1 MLGST
6 PRVGPTTPPL
16 LALHPLPATHLPP
29 SASWPDGLNRR
40 RLEGHHA
47 IAPPARPARP
57 ERAPAAPA
65 ASNRPRGRSRGSWSS
80 DWSLP
85 SSGARSELRLILLP
99 NESAREAVSRATSG
113 PTARAPSHSGRERFT
128 VGSGEAAH
136 LFNRLGARTL
146 KMSPVKRRRAGRL
159 DVGTRASSSTLDLHA
174 VGLTPAHSHA
184 YGACAGVSPAF
195 WRGCPQA
202 PARVPAQSP
211 LARRCN
217 RIAHPP
223 TQASAAWRRW
233 SAMPPTRQHLMP
245 VPMHP

>member
-6 PRVGPTTPPL
+6 PRVGPTTPAL

-99 NESAREAVSRATSG
+99 NECARGSQQGNEWASSARTQPQRS
-113 PTARAPSHSGRERFT
+113 ERFT

-136 LFNRLGARTL
+136 LFRRLGARTL
-146 KMSPVKRRRAGRL
+146 KMLSVKRGRAGRL
-159 DVGTRASSSTLDLHA
+159 DVQFRPSSST
-174 VGLTPAHSHA
+174 
-184 YGACAGVSPAF
+184 
-195 WRGCPQA
+195 
-202 PARVPAQSP
+202 P
-211 LARRCN
+211 L
-217 RIAHPP
+217 IF
-223 TQASAAWRRW
+223 
-233 SAMPPTRQHLMP
+233 TRP
-245 VPMHP
+245 DRD

>member
-65 ASNRPRGRSRGSWSS
+65 ASPRPRGRSRGSWSS

-99 NESAREAVSRATSG
+99 NECARGSQQGNEWASSARTQPQRS
-113 PTARAPSHSGRERFT
+113 ERFT
-128 VGSGEAAH
+128 VGSGEVAH
-136 LFNRLGARTL
+136 LFRRLGARTL
-146 KMSPVKRRRAGRL
+146 KMLSVKRGRAGRL
-159 DVGTRASSSTLDLHA
+159 DVGGRASSLTLDLHT
-174 VGLTPAHSHA
+174 VGLTAVHSHG
-184 YGACAGVSPAF
+184 YGACTAVSPAF
-195 WRGCPQA
+195 WRGRPRA
-202 PARVPAQSP
+202 PARARVQRP

-217 RIAHPP
+217 LITPP
-223 TQASAAWRRW
+223 
-233 SAMPPTRQHLMP
+233 
-245 VPMHP
+245 

>member
-6 PRVGPTTPPL
+6 PRVGPTTPAL
-16 LALHPLPATHLPP
+16 LGLHPLPATHLPQSP
-29 SASWPDGLNRR
+29 SWPEGLRRR
-40 RLEGHHA
+40 RLQGHLE
-47 IAPPARPARP
+47 IAPPARPARL
-57 ERAPAAPA
+57 ERAPAAAA
-65 ASNRPRGRSRGSWSS
+65 ASTRPRERSRGSWSS
-80 DWSLP
+80 YWSLP

-99 NESAREAVSRATSG
+99 NECARGSQQGNEWASSARTQPQRS
-113 PTARAPSHSGRERFT
+113 ERFT

-136 LFNRLGARTL
+136 LFRRLRARTL
-146 KMSPVKRRRAGRL
+146 KMLSVKRGRAGRL

-223 TQASAAWRRW
+223 TQA
-233 SAMPPTRQHLMP
+233 
-245 VPMHP
+245 

>member
-40 RLEGHHA
+40 RLEDHHA

-65 ASNRPRGRSRGSWSS
+65 ASPRPRGRSRGSWSS

-99 NESAREAVSRATSG
+99 NECARGSQQGNEWASSARTQPQRS
-113 PTARAPSHSGRERFT
+113 ERFT

-136 LFNRLGARTL
+136 LFRRLGARTL
-146 KMSPVKRRRAGRL
+146 KMLSVKRGRAGRL
-159 DVGTRASSSTLDLHA
+159 DARGPPISSAVDRHA
-174 VGLTPAHSHA
+174 EV
-184 YGACAGVSPAF
+184 
-195 WRGCPQA
+195 
-202 PARVPAQSP
+202 RV
-211 LARRCN
+211 L
-217 RIAHPP
+217 
-223 TQASAAWRRW
+223 
-233 SAMPPTRQHLMP
+233 
-245 VPMHP
+245 